1 MKFSAKL
8 ILLFVTL
15 TVVPMLFL
23 IILVTTSVRDAS
35 LSETV
40 SHLTSIADIQKE
52 RTLESLDRYLEQAK
66 LIASRSQLR
75 ISLDKYNQDSNT
87 DDLGRID
94 NILKDAQDSIDLVN
108 EINIYSNQGV
118 LIRSTANDNS
128 QETFNSKYILRASE
142 EFFMSE
148 VFQNKNGV
156 LSTSILGPLVLD
168 EKVIGI
174 LEVISDAKLLTV
186 VAQNYSGLGDTGET
200 LIAKKDDSGD
210 ALFLTP
216 VRFDTNAALNRVVLK
231 TQINVPMTT
240 AIAGQEKVLID
251 QDIVDY
257 QGIPVVSVTR
267 YIGDLD
273 WGLVVKIS
281 RDEVLNTSKD
291 LSVSLWSMALIIILI
306 VSIVAFRVSEMVSNP
321 IAELTKIARKF
332 QLKDF
337 TARAHV
343 SSQDE
348 IGLMSEAFNDMA
360 NIIQKSYKNLENEVK
375 NRTKELEETTN
386 RMVLATKSAQI
397 GIWEWDVVNNV
408 LTWDDQ
414 MYKLYGLKKGDFS
427 GAYEAWQNGL
437 HPDDKKNGEDA
448 VQKALKGEK
457 DFSVTFRVI
466 WPDGQV
472 KYLQA
477 HALVERDKGGKALK
491 MIGVNWDITNEK
503 TIDKAKTEFV
513 SLASH
518 QLRTPLSSI
527 GWFTEMLMDS
537 GLGKV
542 NKKQKEYLEEIY
554 SGKQRMAELI
564 TALLNVSR
572 LELGTFGV
580 DVEDIEPQK
589 VLNSVLGDIEQKVKD
604 KKIKLNKEIQINLP
618 IMKSD
623 HKLLSIIFQNFLTNA
638 VKYTKEGGSID
649 ITLKSLKKGEVVDD
663 KKIKV
668 DSLYFSVKDTG
679 IGIPERQKDKIFSK
693 LFRADNVGIVD
704 TDGTGLGLYII
715 KSVLDVLKGQ
725 VWFQSKENEGS
736 EFSCLIPV
744 KHIDFQNKTG
754 KKLE

>member
-1 MKFSAKL
+1 MKFSVKL

-15 TVVPMLFL
+15 TFVPLIFF
-23 IILVTTSVRDAS
+23 IILTVTSVRDAS